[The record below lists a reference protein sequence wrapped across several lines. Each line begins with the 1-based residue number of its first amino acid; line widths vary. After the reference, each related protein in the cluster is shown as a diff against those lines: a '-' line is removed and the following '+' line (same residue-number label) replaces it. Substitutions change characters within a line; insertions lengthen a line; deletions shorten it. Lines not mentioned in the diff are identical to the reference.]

1 MRIPAVVSLA
11 IILTLTLACGSR
23 VAARD
28 REGERPGTPRLRNAE
43 AVQEYTYRTVDGID
57 LKGDLYMPADAD
69 AEPPVVV
76 LIHGGA
82 WRSGDKRGMAAYAL
96 EFVKRGYACFAIN
109 YRLTPKGRFP
119 NNVNDCK
126 AAVQWLREY
135 ARRLGIDG
143 GRIAAAGGSAGG
155 HLSAFIGATGDDE
168 GFNAAEY
175 AASGEINAVIAFYGV
190 FDFKELVDTTRDD
203 WPYLELRDEGVSLR
217 DHLAMI
223 SPISYV
229 TPDDPPVFLIHGI
242 EDSLVPY
249 EQSEIYH
256 DALQKVG
263 VPTELLLVENAEHGL
278 VPVKGKGMNPSWDEA
293 INEAIDWLDGIM
305 MK

>member
-1 MRIPAVVSLA
+1 MRIPVTASIL

-28 REGERPGTPRLRNAE
+28 RAGFRPSIRRGQMTD
-43 AVQEYTYRTVDGID
+43 AVREYTYRTVDGID
-57 LKGDLYMPADAD
+57 LAGDLYMPADTEGD
-69 AEPPVVV
+69 PPVVV

-82 WRSGDKRGMAAYAL
+82 WRSGDKSGMAVYAS

-109 YRLTPKGRFP
+109 YRLTPKGKFP

-126 AAVQWLREY
+126 AAVQWLRDH

-143 GRIAAAGGSAGG
+143 ERVAAFGGSAGG

-175 AASGEINAVIAFYGV
+175 AASGQISAVIALYGV
-190 FDFKELVDTTRDD
+190 FDFAALAETTSED
-203 WPYLELRDEGVSLR
+203 WPFLELRDERISLAE
-217 DHLAMI
+217 HLAMI
-223 SPISYV
+223 SPINYV
-229 TPDDPPVFLIHGI
+229 TAGDPPAFLIHGV
-242 EDSLVPY
+242 EDSLVSW

-256 DALQKVG
+256 SALQEAG
-263 VPTELLLVENAEHGL
+263 IESELLLVENAEHGL
-278 VPVKGKGMNPSWDEA
+278 VPVKGKEMIPSWAETIDA
-293 INEAIDWLDGIM
+293 AIDWLDGIM